1 MMVCDNSTPLFL
13 PSVPSCQQPD
23 QMVQKKGDFRNFS
36 DVEVQTDQDIKEII
50 QRFEEDQTGPPKQAH
65 CVLMESIF
73 GQNEEIVLKIVALKN
88 EILYKTLPDGKHYEC
103 REKATEKFSTRD
115 LRCQHCFLGR
125 GLRYLNA
132 NPILYH
138 QWEIQLHTLIEKLKK
153 TEGRRPSTHSPPINQ
168 ITSPEFEKYAKQKG
182 VLPSQNHESPRSSPP
197 KQEKTTGQENAVLS
211 APPQTKEEKL
221 RAIEQELT
229 RKRKAMTIALGG
241 LRENLKTPKP
251 LLQKIARKEGNRRR
265 ESY

>member
-1 MMVCDNSTPLFL
+1 MVCDNSTPLFL
-13 PSVPSCQQPD
+13 SSVPSCQQPD

-88 EILYKTLPDGKHYEC
+88 EILYKALPNGKKYKC
-103 REKATEKFSTRD
+103 REKETEKFRTTD
-115 LRCQHCFLGR
+115 LRCRHCFLGR
-125 GLRYLNA
+125 GLRYLNE
-132 NPILYH
+132 NPVLCH
-138 QWEIQLHTLIEKLKK
+138 QWEIKLHTLIEKLKK
-153 TEGRRPSTHSPPINQ
+153 TSRRRSSTNSPPITQ
-168 ITSPEFEKYAKQKG
+168 ITSPEFDEYAKQKG

-197 KQEKTTGQENAVLS
+197 KQEKIPGQENSVLS

-221 RAIEQELT
+221 RAVEEELT
-229 RKRKAMTIALGG
+229 RKRKAMTDALGG

-251 LLQKIARKEGNRRR
+251 LLQKIAKKEGNRRR